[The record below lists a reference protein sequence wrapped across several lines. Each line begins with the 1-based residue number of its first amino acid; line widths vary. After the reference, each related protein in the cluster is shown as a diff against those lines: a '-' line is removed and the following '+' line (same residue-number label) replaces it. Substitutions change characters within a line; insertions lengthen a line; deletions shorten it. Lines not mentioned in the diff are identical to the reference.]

1 MKRGVGGPAFSGQG
15 AFGVK
20 KENGKPGGPYGLR
33 EYLEAGVQTW
43 GEGFLRDLQEQRPT
57 GQGF

>member
-1 MKRGVGGPAFSGQG
+1 MGGPAFSGQG

-43 GEGFLRDLQEQRPT
+43 GEGFLGDLQEQRPT